1 MDIQAV
7 RDGLANNAD
16 AITDLTALGYAPNDA
31 QPPLFYVGDVDI
43 ESIGFGRA
51 TGREKLTITCR
62 VLTSSADDKT
72 GQQLL
77 AAYLKGSGPTSII
90 AAIEADKTL
99 GGKCE
104 NLQVVRR
111 SGFRKYP
118 LGSND
123 YFGAELTV
131 EVLGLGD

>member
-7 RDGLANNAD
+7 RDGLAANAREID
-16 AITDLTALGYAPNDA
+16 GLTALGYAPDDGET
-31 QPPLFYVGDVDI
+31 PLFYVGDVDI

-51 TGREKLTITCR
+51 GGRERLSILCR
-62 VLTSSADDKT
+62 VLVSRADDKT
-72 GQQLL
+72 GQELL
-77 AAYLKGSGPTSII
+77 AAYLKGSGATSLI

-99 GGKCE
+99 GGACE

-118 LGSND
+118 LGSNE
-123 YFGAELTV
+123 YFGAEIAV
-131 EVLGLGD
+131 EVIGLGD